1 MTQMKLL
8 FTNVGRRT
16 YMVEFARE
24 IIKSK
29 ILVSDAESI
38 IPSFYLENVN
48 KYLIPKIKKNKKKYL
63 QKLLFLVKKLKI
75 KKIIPLSDH
84 DLIALAENKLKFK
97 KLGCDVIISGPSFV
111 KMCMNKKQMYF
122 FCKKNKI
129 NTPDSFFLK
138 RKKIFNFTL
147 IKKKILGSG
156 SSKMEEIKNNTK
168 IDKIDF
174 KKFFLQKKIYGT
186 EYGIDIFNDPNNNVS
201 RSCVKKKFL
210 MRAGE
215 TEKQI

>member
-122 FCKKNKI
+122 FCKKIKLI
-129 NTPDSFFLK
+129 RLIHFF
-138 RKKIFNFTL
+138 
-147 IKKKILGSG
+147 
-156 SSKMEEIKNNTK
+156 
-168 IDKIDF
+168 
-174 KKFFLQKKIYGT
+174 
-186 EYGIDIFNDPNNNVS
+186 
-201 RSCVKKKFL
+201 
-210 MRAGE
+210 
-215 TEKQI
+215 